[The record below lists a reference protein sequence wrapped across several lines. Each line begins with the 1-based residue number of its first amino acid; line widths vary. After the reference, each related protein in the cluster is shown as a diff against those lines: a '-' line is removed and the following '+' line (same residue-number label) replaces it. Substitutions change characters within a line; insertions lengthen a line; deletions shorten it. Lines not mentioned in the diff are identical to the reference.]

1 MHDPLT
7 FRYKRTTIDAFGC
20 NAAEAVA
27 LHKYTKPRTT
37 RFFYALLK
45 WGWAIV
51 PVLLAVSVLSG
62 CADEAQTYSAAQ
74 ADLADAVA
82 QAAKEAGHATARP

>member
-7 FRYKRTTIDAFGC
+7 HRYKRNMIDAFGC
-20 NAAEAVA
+20 NATEAIA
-27 LHKYTKPRTT
+27 LHKYTQPRTT

-45 WGWAIV
+45 WGWV
-51 PVLLAVSVLSG
+51 LVLLALFALAG
-62 CADEAQTYSAAQ
+62 CSDEAQTYAAGQ

-82 QAAKEAGHATARP
+82 QAAKEAGK

>member
-1 MHDPLT
+1 MNIT
-7 FRYKRTTIDAFGC
+7 TRRYPRTAIDAFGC
-20 NAAEAVA
+20 NATEAVA
-27 LHKYTKPRTT
+27 LHKYTQPRTT

-45 WGWAIV
+45 WGWLA
-51 PVLLAVSVLSG
+51 PVLLAVAVLSG

-82 QAAKEAGHATARP
+82 QAAKEASNAARP